1 MRPLNSP
8 RLLAEDAAAQIRT
21 AILTGQLKPGERLVE
36 ATVARQL
43 NVSRGPVREALKLL
57 GAEGL
62 VQDEPRRGAFV
73 LSLTTL
79 DVREIYDLRAALEA
93 RAAKRV
99 TEAAKP
105 ASLRALRKSYN
116 DMHKLAEKGDV
127 TVFARADLKFHETIC
142 TLSGNQRL
150 HAMFLRYVPLL
161 YSLIKLDEF
170 LYSSMDEVAEDHLP
184 MLEAVESGDAALAAR
199 LFEEHADRAQNLVVS
214 YLEEQTRIEA
224 EKVPEPE
231 PVLTSQVS

>member
-21 AILTGQLKPGERLVE
+21 AILTGQLKPGQRLVE
-36 ATVARQL
+36 ATVAKEL

-62 VQDEPRRGAFV
+62 VEDEPRRGAFV
-73 LSLTTL
+73 LNLTTR

-105 ASLRALRKSYN
+105 AALRALGKALA
-116 DMHKLAEKGDV
+116 DMQKLAQKGDI
-127 TVFARADLKFHETIC
+127 TTFARADLKFHETIC
-142 TLSGNQRL
+142 AQSGNERL

-170 LYSSMDEVAEDHLP
+170 LYSSMDEVAGDHVP
-184 MLEAVESGDAALAAR
+184 MLEAVESGDGDAAAR
-199 LFEEHADRAQNLVVS
+199 LFEEHADRAQNLVVG
-214 YLEEQTRIEA
+214 YLEERARAEA
-224 EKVPEPE
+224 EQPAVAGATLASKV
-231 PVLTSQVS
+231 S

>member
-1 MRPLNSP
+1 
-8 RLLAEDAAAQIRT
+8 
-21 AILTGQLKPGERLVE
+21 
-36 ATVARQL
+36 
-43 NVSRGPVREALKLL
+43 
-57 GAEGL
+57 
-62 VQDEPRRGAFV
+62 
-73 LSLTTL
+73 
-79 DVREIYDLRAALEA
+79 
-93 RAAKRV
+93 
-99 TEAAKP
+99 
-105 ASLRALRKSYN
+105 
-116 DMHKLAEKGDV
+116 
-127 TVFARADLKFHETIC
+127 
-142 TLSGNQRL
+142 
-150 HAMFLRYVPLL
+150 MFLRYVPLL

>member
-62 VQDEPRRGAFV
+62 VEDEPRRGAFV

-105 ASLRALRKSYN
+105 ASLKALRKALTR
-116 DMHKLAEKGDV
+116 HAE
-127 TVFARADLKFHETIC
+127 ARAEGRHHDLRARRPQVPRD
-142 TLSGNQRL
+142 G
-150 HAMFLRYVPLL
+150 LR
-161 YSLIKLDEF
+161 
-170 LYSSMDEVAEDHLP
+170 
-184 MLEAVESGDAALAAR
+184 AV
-199 LFEEHADRAQNLVVS
+199 RATS
-214 YLEEQTRIEA
+214 ACSRCSCATSRCSTR
-224 EKVPEPE
+224 
-231 PVLTSQVS
+231 

>member
-8 RLLAEDAAAQIRT
+8 RLLAEDAAASIRT

-73 LSLTTL
+73 LSLEPSDL
-79 DVREIYDLRAALEA
+79 REIYDLRAALEA

-105 ASLRALRKSYN
+105 ASLRALRRAYSEMQN
-116 DMHKLAEKGDV
+116 QAEQGDV
-127 TVFARADLKFHETIC
+127 TTFARADLKFHETIC
-142 TLSGNQRL
+142 LLSGNERL

-170 LYSSMDEVAEDHLP
+170 LYSSMDIVAADHVP
-184 MLEAVESGDAALAAR
+184 MLEAVESGDAATAAR
-199 LFEEHADRAQNLVVS
+199 LFEAHSDHAQELVVT
-214 YLEEQTRIEA
+214 YIEQQAEA
-224 EKVPEPE
+224 SDPPESE
-231 PVLTSQVS
+231 PVLTSKMS

>member
-8 RLLAEDAAAQIRT
+8 RLLAEDAAASIRT

-105 ASLRALRKSYN
+105 ASLRALRKAYT
-116 DMHKLAEKGDV
+116 DMQKLAEKGDV
-127 TVFARADLKFHETIC
+127 TTFARADLKFHETIC
-142 TLSGNQRL
+142 ALSGNERL
-150 HAMFLRYVPLL
+150 LAMFLRYVPLL

-170 LYSSMDEVAEDHLP
+170 LYSSMDEVAEDHVP
-184 MLEAVESGDAALAAR
+184 MLEAVESGDAELAAR

-214 YLEEQTRIEA
+214 YLEEQRQRRGRGPGVAAAT
-224 EKVPEPE
+224 
-231 PVLTSQVS
+231 LTSKVS

>member
-105 ASLRALRKSYN
+105 ASLRALRKSYS

-142 TLSGNQRL
+142 TLSGNR
-150 HAMFLRYVPLL
+150 AAASRC
-161 YSLIKLDEF
+161 
-170 LYSSMDEVAEDHLP
+170 SSAT
-184 MLEAVESGDAALAAR
+184 SR
-199 LFEEHADRAQNLVVS
+199 CS
-214 YLEEQTRIEA
+214 TR
-224 EKVPEPE
+224 
-231 PVLTSQVS
+231 